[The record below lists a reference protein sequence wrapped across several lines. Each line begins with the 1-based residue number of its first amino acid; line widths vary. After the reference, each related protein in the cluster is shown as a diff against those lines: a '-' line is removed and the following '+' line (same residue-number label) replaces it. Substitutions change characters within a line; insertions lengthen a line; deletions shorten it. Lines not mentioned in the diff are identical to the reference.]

1 MSKVLP
7 KIYGDKLTV
16 AGDPR
21 APLHHVVEMVDLAA
35 LSDAELD
42 ALEAFAE
49 VRLSAIAQE
58 NPDKAS
64 NDQR

>member
-1 MSKVLP
+1 
-7 KIYGDKLTV
+7 
-16 AGDPR
+16 
-21 APLHHVVEMVDLAA
+21 MVDLAA